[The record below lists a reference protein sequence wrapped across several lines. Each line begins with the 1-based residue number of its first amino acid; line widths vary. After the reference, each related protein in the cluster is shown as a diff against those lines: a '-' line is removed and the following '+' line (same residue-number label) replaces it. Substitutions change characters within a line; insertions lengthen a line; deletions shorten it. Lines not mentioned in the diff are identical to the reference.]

1 MATFLTEKPKQTIG
15 RRVPPR
21 FSKATGGPMPGIELP
36 DLLTLQEI
44 DDVDYIRR
52 ISNFK

>member
-1 MATFLTEKPKQTIG
+1 
-15 RRVPPR
+15 
-21 FSKATGGPMPGIELP
+21 MPGIELP